1 MTEGNFLGE
10 IRFSRE
16 LDLWRAIALGSGV
29 MLTLLVF
36 IMVGEAVTVAGPL
49 TPLAY
54 LLAGLLLLTNVLGYI
69 ELAVTAPRPGGAYT
83 LIHEVQGGWLAFL
96 IGWTLTLSGLGVCA
110 LLAQGFAVQ
119 VTTLLNDHLELA
131 LPVWPWAAGLVILLA
146 VNNVL
151 GTRKSRRRQLAIFL
165 MAVLLGFTLF
175 AAPGIKLANYTA
187 GRPNW
192 RQALPLLMVSFVGL
206 EVTASLQGE
215 MRRRTTNASRALL
228 LAPLLAAALGA
239 ASVAVAIGVVGA
251 EALAD
256 SRIPLALLGATVAK
270 GAGRPFILVAGAL
283 ALALTLNWA
292 LMMVVRQAYAM
303 SSDGYWPAALRWH
316 PEPVEGRMQR
326 RFRTP
331 ALLIALVALLVLP
344 LTLLPVDF
352 LSKLAG
358 LLYLLI
364 LMGVNLTLFRRPKPA
379 SSTFALPFHPW
390 VPGLTLAVDVLVGLL
405 WGPVYLAWAAG
416 CLGAGTLIYLLY
428 ARGHH
433 VRAQEGI
440 TVFKPPSEERAEV
453 GYRVLVPIANPATAG
468 TLLRLAGVLT
478 QQQAGEVLALQVV
491 VVPDQVPL
499 EAGHL
504 RARASRTLLERAMAQ
519 ANEEGFAIQTMTR
532 VARSVAQGILDT
544 AHEESVDL
552 IMMGWLGQ
560 TRSVGAS
567 MGPIIDAVARD
578 APCDVTVVKGHKGVQ
593 MDKILVPT
601 AGGPNAAKAARL
613 AMLLSGGYGSQ
624 VTALY
629 MQLGQA
635 TSEQMNENRRRI
647 AQTLA
652 GLEFSRP
659 PEQKVITA
667 DNVIEGIVEV
677 AAGYDLVLL
686 GASEEALFDR
696 FVFGSI
702 PQQIAARVP
711 KTVMM
716 VREYSGLTE
725 FWIRKLIRGVFN
737 LFPTLTIEEQWDV
750 REEISQGA
758 QPGVNYFVLI
768 VLSCIIATLGLLLN
782 SGAVVIGAML
792 VAPLMSPIFAFSL
805 GLVLSDVRLLR
816 LSVEAVFKGVAL
828 AVIIAAFIGVLSP
841 FKELTGEIMA
851 RIQPTLLD
859 LAVALASGMAGAY
872 ALARKDV
879 SAALPGVAIAAA
891 LMPPLGVV
899 GLGLAL
905 GDARVA
911 GGASLLF
918 VANIA
923 AISLAGVIVFM
934 LLGIRPQIRE
944 PEAQE
949 QISRRLIG
957 FIILLLVIAIPL
969 GIIMRDVI
977 RDTAEERAV
986 REILTQ
992 YVEAEEGRLV
1002 NLELERRKADL
1013 LVVATVHATQ
1023 PLSHETVE
1031 DLEALLSAH
1040 LDHLVQLEMIILP
1053 VIRAGER

>member
-1 MTEGNFLGE
+1 MTEKSFLSE
-10 IRFSRE
+10 IRFSRAVG
-16 LDLWRAIALGSGV
+16 LWRAITLGLGA
-29 MLTLLVF
+29 MLTLLIFVL
-36 IMVGEAVTVAGPL
+36 MGGAVAVAGPL

-54 LLAGLLLLTNVLGYI
+54 LLTALLLLANTLGYV
-69 ELAVTAPRPGGAYT
+69 ELAVTAPRSGGAYT
-83 LIHEVQGGWLAFL
+83 LVHEIQGGWLAFL
-96 IGWTLTLSGLGVCA
+96 TGWTLTLSGLGVCA

-119 VTTLLNDHLELA
+119 VTTLLNDHLGLA
-131 LPVWPWAAGLVILLA
+131 LPVWPWAVGLVILLA
-146 VNNVL
+146 INNAL
-151 GTRKSRRRQLAIFL
+151 GSRKSPRRAIAIAL
-165 MAVLLGFTLF
+165 MAVIMGFILL
-175 AAPGIKLANYTA
+175 AVPRIKLANYVA
-187 GRPNW
+187 VRPNW

-215 MRRRTTNASRALL
+215 MRRRKINAPRALL
-228 LAPLLAAALGA
+228 LTPLLAAALGA
-239 ASVAVAIGVVGA
+239 ATVSVAIGVAGP

-256 SRIPLALLGATVAK
+256 SRTPLALLGATVAK
-270 GAGRPFILVAGAL
+270 GIGRPFTLVAGAL

-316 PEPVEGRMQR
+316 PEPVEGWMQQ
-326 RFRTP
+326 RFKTP
-331 ALLIALVALLVLP
+331 ALLIALVALLVPP
-344 LTLLPVDF
+344 LVLLPFDF
-352 LSKLAG
+352 LGRLAG
-358 LLYLLI
+358 LLYLLV
-364 LMGVNLTLFRRPKPA
+364 LMSVNLALFRRSQPVP
-379 SSTFALPFHPW
+379 SSFALPFHPW
-390 VPGLTLAVDVLVGLL
+390 VPGLTLAVDVLIGLL

-416 CLGAGTLIYLLY
+416 CLGVGALIYLLY

-440 TVFKPPSEERAEV
+440 TVFKPPSKERAEV
-453 GYRVLVPIANPATAG
+453 GYRVLVPMANPDTAG
-468 TLLRLAGVLT
+468 TLLRLAGVLA

-491 VVPDQVPL
+491 VVPDPVPL

-504 RARASRTLLERAMAQ
+504 RARAGRTLLGRAMNQ
-519 ANEEGFAIQTMTR
+519 ANEEGFAIQPMTR

-544 AHEESVDL
+544 ADEGNADL
-552 IMMGWLGQ
+552 IVLGWRGD
-560 TRSVGAS
+560 TPSIGAS
-567 MGPIIDAVARD
+567 MGPITDAVIRD
-578 APCDVTVVKGHKGVQ
+578 APCDVTIVKGDEEVR

-601 AGGPNAAKAARL
+601 AGGPNAVKAARL
-613 AMLLSGGYGSQ
+613 AMLLSDSYGSQ

-629 MQLGQA
+629 VQSGQT
-635 TSEQMNENRRRI
+635 TSEQMEENQQRI

-652 GLEFSRP
+652 GLEFSHP
-659 PEQKVITA
+659 PEQKVIVA
-667 DNVIEGIVEV
+667 DSVIEGIVGE
-677 AAGYDLVLL
+677 AAEYDLVLL
-686 GASEEALFDR
+686 GASEEAMFDK

-711 KTVMM
+711 KTVII
-716 VREYSGLTE
+716 VKEYGGLTE
-725 FWIRKLIRGVFN
+725 FWVRKLIRGVFN

-782 SGAVVIGAML
+782 SGSVVIGAML

-841 FKELTGEIMA
+841 FKELTGEILA
-851 RIQPTLLD
+851 RTQPTLLD

-879 SAALPGVAIAAA
+879 SAALPGVSIAAA

-899 GLGLAL
+899 GLGLSL

-911 GGASLLF
+911 GGAFLLF

-934 LLGIRPQIRE
+934 LLGIRPQIWQ
-944 PEAQE
+944 PEAQR
-949 QISRRLIG
+949 QVSRRLIG
-957 FIILLLVIAIPL
+957 FIFLLLVIAIPL
-969 GIIMRDVI
+969 GIIMRGVI
-977 RDTAEERAV
+977 QNTAEERAV

-992 YVEAEEGRLV
+992 YMEAEEGRLV
-1002 NLELERRKADL
+1002 SLELERRKADL
-1013 LVVATVHATQ
+1013 LVVATVHATR
-1023 PLSHETVE
+1023 PLSQETVE
-1031 DLEALLSAH
+1031 DLEALLSGH
-1040 LDHLVQLEMIILP
+1040 LDHLVQLEMIALP
-1053 VIRAGER
+1053 VTRSGER